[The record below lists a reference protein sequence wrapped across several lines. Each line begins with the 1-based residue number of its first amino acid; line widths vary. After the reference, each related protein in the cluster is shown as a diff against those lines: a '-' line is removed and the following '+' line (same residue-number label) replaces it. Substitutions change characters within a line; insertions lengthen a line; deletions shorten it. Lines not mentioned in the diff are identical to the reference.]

1 MVKVTEY
8 KLRKTAKNK
17 GIIGYQNKP
26 KKELLRVIYKLKHST
41 DNLSGNGINK
51 IVNMQNLS
59 LNELTKIERINN
71 LSLNALKQTAIARNI
86 KNYEDMSKEDLL
98 IALTRSN
105 ERHTELLNF
114 GDSNTEIGETKKLFN
129 KLRSNFSLKE
139 IKEHREEFHK
149 KELRYKQLKEKDSLT
164 KEEKKELKNIMNYF
178 EDLKENFSKIK
189 TYQ

>member
-1 MVKVTEY
+1 MVKITEY

-41 DNLSGNGINK
+41 DNLSGNRINK

-59 LNELTKIERINN
+59 LNELTKIEKMNN

-105 ERHTELLNF
+105 ERHTELLKV